1 MGAVELVLALAG
13 GCGAFAI
20 AWARVRRERD
30 ALRADVAAR
39 AAERAALVVQIGERD
54 AQLRGAREELERAAR
69 MQADLQLALR
79 TEGEKRAALQASLEA
94 QQRAAEEKAKSFEES
109 RARLVESFEALSAQ
123 ALRSNSEAFLREARL
138 SMEKF
143 QEAARGDLDQRHKA
157 VAELVQ
163 PVHDKLER
171 FEGNIQQLEKERGA
185 AYTGLSMQVRALLDQ
200 TGKLTNALRSPV
212 VRGRWGEIHLRRA
225 VELAGLMNHCD
236 FAEQVTVRGDEGVL
250 RPDLVVRLPAG
261 RTVLVDAKAP
271 MTAYLDAAEDVDETA
286 RVAHLRAHAAQV
298 RQHVTQ
304 LARKTYWEAFEDTVE
319 LIVLFLPND
328 ALFAA
333 ALEHDRELLEHAL
346 AQHVVLAT
354 PSTLAALLLTIAH
367 GWKQEKLAINAR
379 DIANLGRDLH
389 KRIADAARH
398 LGKLGRQIEGTVRAY
413 NDAVGSLESR
423 VLPGARRFKEL
434 QAANVDVEIEPL
446 EPLETGPRPL
456 VAPEL
461 VAKELPEDAN

>member
-1 MGAVELVLALAG
+1 MGAVELVVAL
-13 GCGAFAI
+13 GAACVALGI
-20 AWARVRRERD
+20 AWARAV
-30 ALRADVAAR
+30 
-39 AAERAALVVQIGERD
+39 
-54 AQLRGAREELERAAR
+54 R
-69 MQADLQLALR
+69 MQTALQLALR
-79 TEGEKRAALQASLEA
+79 TEGEKRAALEASLAA
-94 QQRAAEEKAKSFEES
+94 QHRAAEEKTKIFEEA

-123 ALRSNSEAFLREARL
+123 ALRSNSEVFLREARL

-163 PVHDKLER
+163 PVREKLER

-185 AYTGLSMQVRALLDQ
+185 AYAGLSAQVRALLDQ

-225 VELAGLMNHCD
+225 VELAGLMDHCD
-236 FAEQVTVRGDEGVL
+236 FAEQVTVRSEDGVL

-271 MTAYLDAAEDVDETA
+271 MTAYLDAAEAVDEVA

-304 LARKTYWEAFEDTVE
+304 LSRKTYWEAFEESVE

-328 ALFAA
+328 SLFAA
-333 ALEHDRELLEHAL
+333 ALEHDRELLDHAL
-346 AQHVVLAT
+346 VQRVVLAT

-379 DIANLGRDLH
+379 EIANLGRDLH
-389 KRIADAARH
+389 KRIADAAKH

-434 QAANVDVEIEPL
+434 QAANVDVVIEPL
-446 EPLETGPRPL
+446 EALETGPRPL

-461 VAKELPEDAN
+461 VAKEVPEDAN

>member
-1 MGAVELVLALAG
+1 MSVIELVLAL
-13 GCGAFAI
+13 GAACVAFGI
-20 AWARVRRERD
+20 AWARAVRGRD
-30 ALRADVAAR
+30 ALRADVSAR
-39 AAERAALVVQIGERD
+39 AAERAALVAQIGERD
-54 AQLRGAREELERAAR
+54 AQLRGTRDELERAAR
-69 MQADLQLALR
+69 MQGELHLALR
-79 TEGEKRAALQASLEA
+79 AEGEKRAALEASLAA
-94 QQRAAEEKAKSFEES
+94 QHRAAEEKAKMFEEA

-123 ALRSNSEAFLREARL
+123 ALRSNSEVFLREARL

-163 PVHDKLER
+163 PVREKLER

-185 AYTGLSMQVRALLDQ
+185 AYAGLSAQVRALLDQ

-225 VELAGLMNHCD
+225 VELAGLMDHCD
-236 FAEQVTVRGDEGVL
+236 FAEQVTVRGEDGVL

-271 MTAYLDAAEDVDETA
+271 MTAYLDAAEAVDEVA
-286 RVAHLRAHAAQV
+286 RLAHLRSHAAQV

-304 LARKTYWEAFEDTVE
+304 LARKTYWEAFEESVE

-328 ALFAA
+328 SLFAA
-333 ALEHDRELLEHAL
+333 ALEHDRELLDHAL
-346 AQHVVLAT
+346 AQRVVLAT

-367 GWKQEKLAINAR
+367 GWKQEKLAVNAR

-398 LGKLGRQIEGTVRAY
+398 LAKLGRQIEGTVRAY

-423 VLPGARRFKEL
+423 VLPSARRFKEL
-434 QAANVDVEIEPL
+434 QAANVDLEIEAL

-456 VAPEL
+456 VAAEL
-461 VAKELPEDAN
+461 VAKEVPEDAN

>member
-1 MGAVELVLALAG
+1 
-13 GCGAFAI
+13 
-20 AWARVRRERD
+20 
-30 ALRADVAAR
+30 
-39 AAERAALVVQIGERD
+39 
-54 AQLRGAREELERAAR
+54 
-69 MQADLQLALR
+69 
-79 TEGEKRAALQASLEA
+79 
-94 QQRAAEEKAKSFEES
+94 
-109 RARLVESFEALSAQ
+109 
-123 ALRSNSEAFLREARL
+123 
-138 SMEKF
+138 MEKF
-143 QEAARGDLDQRHKA
+143 QETTRGDLDERHKA

-163 PVHDKLER
+163 PVREKLER

-185 AYTGLSMQVRALLDQ
+185 AYAGLSTQVRALLDQ
-200 TGKLTNALRSPV
+200 TGKLTNALRSPA

-225 VELAGLMNHCD
+225 VELAGLMDHCD
-236 FAEQVTVRGDEGVL
+236 FAEQVTVRSDDSVL

-271 MTAYLDAAEDVDETA
+271 MTAYLDAAEAVDEAA
-286 RVAHLRAHAAQV
+286 RLSHLRAHAAQV

-304 LARKTYWEAFEDTVE
+304 LARKTYWEAFEESVE

-328 ALFAA
+328 SLFAA

-346 AQHVVLAT
+346 AQKVVLAT

-367 GWKQEKLAINAR
+367 GWKQEKLAMNAR

-423 VLPGARRFKEL
+423 ALPAARRFKEL
-434 QAANVDVEIEPL
+434 QAANVDVEIEAL

-461 VAKELPEDAN
+461 VAKEVPEDAN